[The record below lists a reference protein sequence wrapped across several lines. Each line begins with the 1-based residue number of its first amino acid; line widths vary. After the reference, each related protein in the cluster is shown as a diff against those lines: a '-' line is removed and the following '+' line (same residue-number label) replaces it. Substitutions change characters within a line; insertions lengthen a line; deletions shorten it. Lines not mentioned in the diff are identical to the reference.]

1 MMTYYRHVYHN
12 APAAVPL
19 PPELHDRRVEVIV
32 LTIDEA
38 AAPNGKQTGLDAWG
52 WPVGFFAETFGAV
65 PDHPECA
72 PQGEYDVREPIE

>member
-38 AAPNGKQTGLDAWG
+38 APNGKQTGLDARG
-52 WPVGFFAETFGAV
+52 WPVEFFAETFGSV
-65 PDHPECA
+65 PDHPERA
-72 PQGEYDVREPIE
+72 PQGEYDVRESIE